1 MALGITKLDAVV
13 VEAAENVAAASIE
26 WASDTGGTVLNA
38 STTEIFLEVML
49 QISVT
54 FNASATGDAILH
66 LRYSADSGTTEDTED
81 VSTYAKTIAVSAGDT
96 IIVSHRVPGQFD
108 YLDVGMENED
118 ATYTLDWSCKY
129 SGSKMT
135 GMATV

>member
-1 MALGITKLDAVV
+1 MALGLTKLSNVTIESAESVAV
-13 VEAAENVAAASIE
+13 SSLE

-38 STTEIFLEVML
+38 GSGERFSNVNL

-66 LRYSADSGTTEDTED
+66 LRKSSDDGTTENTDQ
-81 VSTYAKTIAVSAGDT
+81 TYARTIGVDAGNT
-96 IIVSHRVPGQFD
+96 VIISHPVYDFD

-118 ATYTLDWSCKY
+118 ATYTLTWSAIYEGVKI
-129 SGSKMT
+129 T
-135 GMATV
+135 GMA